1 MDTNKILEKLD
12 ELIIDL
18 KKGNNNAYTFF
29 ENIKIEL
36 LEDNEFSAIEKLKT
50 SYSITQYSNFSS
62 LQENILNEILDIIFG
77 KF

>member
-18 KKGNNNAYTFF
+18 KKSNNNAYTFF
-29 ENIKIEL
+29 ENIKREL
-36 LEDNEFSAIEKLKT
+36 LEDNEFSATEKLKT
-50 SYSITQYSNFSS
+50 SYSITQYSNFSF